1 MQELYTLQI
10 LEDRYHSSL
19 SCSRIKT
26 DNLCDTGIGGSGKG
40 GMFQMW
46 TVSRIVA
53 MVILTGLSFMDYKIR
68 KVPRD
73 VLLLCMA
80 GTVLYQAVTQN
91 IDWMVSLGGGLI
103 GMIFIGISKITREA
117 IGYGDSL
124 AILILGIYLGVWGL
138 LEVLATSFFI
148 LGILALGCMTLRRK
162 KSLAFPF
169 YPFLTVGY
177 LFGVCIGGL

>member
-1 MQELYTLQI
+1 
-10 LEDRYHSSL
+10 
-19 SCSRIKT
+19 
-26 DNLCDTGIGGSGKG
+26 
-40 GMFQMW
+40 MW

-117 IGYGDSL
+117 IG
-124 AILILGIYLGVWGL
+124 L

-148 LGILALGCMTLRRK
+148 LGILALGCVTLRRK

>member
-1 MQELYTLQI
+1 
-10 LEDRYHSSL
+10 
-19 SCSRIKT
+19 
-26 DNLCDTGIGGSGKG
+26 
-40 GMFQMW
+40 MW

-124 AILILGIYLGVWGL
+124 AILILGIYL
-138 LEVLATSFFI
+138 EVLATSFFI
-148 LGILALGCMTLRRK
+148 LGILALGCVTLRRK

-169 YPFLTVGY
+169 YPFMTVGY

>member
-1 MQELYTLQI
+1 
-10 LEDRYHSSL
+10 
-19 SCSRIKT
+19 
-26 DNLCDTGIGGSGKG
+26 
-40 GMFQMW
+40 MW

-73 VLLLCMA
+73 VLLLCMV

-124 AILILGIYLGVWGL
+124 
-138 LEVLATSFFI
+138 
-148 LGILALGCMTLRRK
+148 GILALGCVTLRRK

>member
-1 MQELYTLQI
+1 
-10 LEDRYHSSL
+10 
-19 SCSRIKT
+19 
-26 DNLCDTGIGGSGKG
+26 
-40 GMFQMW
+40 
-46 TVSRIVA
+46 
-53 MVILTGLSFMDYKIR
+53 MDYKIR

-117 IGYGDSL
+117 IGYGGQSGDSDTWNL
-124 AILILGIYLGVWGL
+124 SGSMG
-138 LEVLATSFFI
+138 TSGSSCDFIFI
-148 LGILALGCMTLRRK
+148 LGILALGCVTLRRK

>member
-1 MQELYTLQI
+1 
-10 LEDRYHSSL
+10 
-19 SCSRIKT
+19 
-26 DNLCDTGIGGSGKG
+26 
-40 GMFQMW
+40 MW

-91 IDWMVSLGGGLI
+91 TDWMVSLGGGLI

-148 LGILALGCMTLRRK
+148 LGILALGCVALRQKK

>member
-1 MQELYTLQI
+1 
-10 LEDRYHSSL
+10 
-19 SCSRIKT
+19 
-26 DNLCDTGIGGSGKG
+26 
-40 GMFQMW
+40 MW

-103 GMIFIGISKITREA
+103 GMIFIGISKIR
-117 IGYGDSL
+117 GQSGDSDTWNL
-124 AILILGIYLGVWGL
+124 SGSMGTSGSSCDFIFYSGDSCSGMRDLETEEESCIPILSVSDSGLSVWR
-138 LEVLATSFFI
+138 
-148 LGILALGCMTLRRK
+148 MYRR
-162 KSLAFPF
+162 
-169 YPFLTVGY
+169 TVRWNGS
-177 LFGVCIGGL
+177 

>member
-1 MQELYTLQI
+1 
-10 LEDRYHSSL
+10 
-19 SCSRIKT
+19 
-26 DNLCDTGIGGSGKG
+26 
-40 GMFQMW
+40 MW

-103 GMIFIGISKITREA
+103 GMITREA

-148 LGILALGCMTLRRK
+148 LGILALGCVTLRRK

>member
-1 MQELYTLQI
+1 MQW
-10 LEDRYHSSL
+10 
-19 SCSRIKT
+19 IKT

-169 YPFLTVGY
+169 YPFLRNE
-177 LFGVCIGGL
+177 L